1 MLSYRKEFSAMTGK
15 KFPNYK
21 DRLLYLCSR
30 KGINA
35 PSKNIPRKLARAFM
49 AAGLIH
55 DDGDVENKRKMIAS
69 DLQRDPGEH
78 LPGDH
83 IDLYCRFFG
92 CSADF
97 LLGYIDT
104 PTYEE
109 KALAELTGLSERGY
123 LALLAKDPVIIK
135 ALDLLLP
142 DIRKA
147 LAYDPIRKEDE
158 ASERELAKY
167 NLFGDIAGYL
177 TSKEAKVVSSG
188 FEGNIDVNGAID
200 ANGAIFFSDESGN
213 ITGLDPRQISAV
225 FMLSIQEELQRIG
238 DSAQK

>member
-35 PSKNIPRKLARAFM
+35 PSKNISRKLARAFM

-97 LLGYIDT
+97 LMGYIDT
-104 PTYEE
+104 PTHEE
-109 KALAELTGLSERGY
+109 KALEDLTALSDTSCR
-123 LALLAKDPVIIK
+123 ALLEKEGVIIR

-142 DIRKA
+142 DIQKA
-147 LAYDPIRKEDE
+147 FAYIGDNSDHEGEI
-158 ASERELAKY
+158 ELSKY
-167 NLFGDIAGYL
+167 NFFSDIGSYL
-177 TSKEAKVVSSG
+177 TTRKTTAVSSG
-188 FEGNIDVNGAID
+188 FENIETNGSILFGDDTGNIAGI
-200 ANGAIFFSDESGN
+200 
-213 ITGLDPRQISAV
+213 DPRQIHAL
-225 FMLSIQEELQRIG
+225 FMLQIQEELQRIR
-238 DSAQK
+238 DDIQNKNKAPA